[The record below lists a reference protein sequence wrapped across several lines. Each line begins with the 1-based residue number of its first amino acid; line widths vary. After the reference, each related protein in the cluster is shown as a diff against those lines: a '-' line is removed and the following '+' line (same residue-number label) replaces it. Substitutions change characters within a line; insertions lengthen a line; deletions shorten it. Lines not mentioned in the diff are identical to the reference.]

1 MHSVSNGQGPS
12 TLHENDVKNNSYLWR
27 NSYQIKLEQVS
38 MQAKYAKRI
47 FLHVKFY
54 TLKIMW
60 WCYKKSIKISFFFF
74 FCLILQWQTT
84 NNRGLN
90 RILISQSALCCG
102 CWCHLPFLICYSILH
117 FVNPDLLE
125 LTKVREK
132 SAPCPVNSQFL
143 QENKMALLNAG

>member
-1 MHSVSNGQGPS
+1 
-12 TLHENDVKNNSYLWR
+12 
-27 NSYQIKLEQVS
+27 
-38 MQAKYAKRI
+38 
-47 FLHVKFY
+47 
-54 TLKIMW
+54 MW

-117 FVNPDLLE
+117 FLNPDLLE

-132 SAPCPVNSQFL
+132 SAPCPVNSPPGKQNGFVKCWLVCVACRKLDLRSCFAEKRSQNSSGGEEKAPFHQTAFL
-143 QENKMALLNAG
+143 LEWDRRAERKLRKEWL